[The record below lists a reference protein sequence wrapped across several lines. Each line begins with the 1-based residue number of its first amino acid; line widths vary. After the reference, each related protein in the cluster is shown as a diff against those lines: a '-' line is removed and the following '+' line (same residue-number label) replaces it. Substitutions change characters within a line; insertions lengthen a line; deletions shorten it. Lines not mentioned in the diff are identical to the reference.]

1 MRLAV
6 VAFLPRLGKDSKLL
20 STDKKEIDI
29 SRLVKRRDIRL
40 IVSDFQTANAP
51 LELYLYLVYA
61 TAAIIV
67 IQTNF
72 AFWYKLCECR
82 PVRLPLRFPLPC

>member
-6 VAFLPRLGKDSKLL
+6 VAFLPRLGKESKLL
-20 STDKKEIDI
+20 CTDKIEIDI
-29 SRLVKRRDIRL
+29 SRRVKRRDIRL
-40 IVSDFQTANAP
+40 IVSDFQAANAP
-51 LELYLYLVYA
+51 LELYLYLIYA